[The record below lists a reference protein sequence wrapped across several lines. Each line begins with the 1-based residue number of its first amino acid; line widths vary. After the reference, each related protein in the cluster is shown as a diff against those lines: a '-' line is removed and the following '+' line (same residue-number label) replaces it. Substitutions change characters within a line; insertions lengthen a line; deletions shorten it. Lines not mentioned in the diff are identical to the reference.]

1 MALKN
6 TWGRVAKLISRRLL
20 PDSRRTVIHTHI
32 NDYSL
37 LVLAN
42 EDVGRA
48 IHFEKSYESP
58 ETEYLKKTISPDAI
72 CIDIGA
78 NVGYFSMLMA
88 KLAYLGKVYAFD
100 PIPLNTALLRASAE
114 LNGVKNIEI
123 IESVV
128 GGSDGEVS
136 LSQSTDSAY
145 SSIRDTERKSVERI
159 ICVPMITLDTFVQS
173 RCIKPVDVLKID
185 VEGAEGLVLDGARTF
200 LNDAALR
207 PRAILMELFDQNLR
221 SYDTCALAIIDTMQS
236 LNYAPFF
243 ITGAAKL
250 TEFRIERLETLYNVL
265 FLDKRSRSDNLC

>member
-1 MALKN
+1 MTLTN
-6 TWGRVAKLISRRLL
+6 IWGRVAKFISRRFL
-20 PDSRRTVIHTHI
+20 PDSRRTVIHTRI

-48 IHFEKSYESP
+48 IHFGKSYESQ
-58 ETEYLKKTISPDAI
+58 ETEYLKKTITTEAT

-78 NVGYFSMLMA
+78 NVGYFSILMA
-88 KLAYLGKVYAFD
+88 KIACLGRVYAFD

-123 IESVV
+123 IESAV

-145 SSIRDTERKSVERI
+145 SSILDTERKSVERI
-159 ICVPMITLDTFVQS
+159 IRVPMITLDTFVHS
-173 RCIKPVDVLKID
+173 HCIKSVDVLKID
-185 VEGAEGLVLDGARTF
+185 VEGAEGLVLDGARKF
-200 LNDAALR
+200 LSDAALR
-207 PRAILMELFDQNLR
+207 PRVILMELFDQNLR

-236 LNYAPFF
+236 FGYTPFF
-243 ITGAAKL
+243 INSAAGL
-250 TEFRIERLETLYNVL
+250 TAFRLERLDEFYNVL
-265 FLDKRSRSDNLC
+265 FLDPRSMSNN